1 MNDIPEVY
9 RSALAVDG
17 HELMQRV
24 IAWLSR
30 FVAYPAPHALH
41 AHAAWILH
49 THLADCFDNTP
60 RIAFL
65 SAEPGSGKSRA
76 LEVTEPLVIDPV
88 LTVNVSVSYLFRRI
102 AVEEG
107 APLPTVLFD
116 EVDAVFTKRAS
127 ESTEEVRGLLN
138 SGYRRGASVGR
149 TVVQG
154 KELRT
159 EEWPSFCPV
168 ALAGLDDL
176 PDTLMTR
183 AVVVRMRRRSPSER
197 IEPYRR
203 RVTGAESAALR
214 AEITR
219 WADQVRPGMLDVWP
233 ELPEGITDRNADVW
247 EPLIAVADA
256 AGGPWP
262 ELLRAAAVEM
272 VAEQGQRP
280 PTVGIR
286 LLADIRTV
294 MAEHPVMRTSDLLAA
309 LHGMDT
315 APWGSMLGGL
325 PIDARYLARRL
336 AKYDIPTSN
345 TVRVGSEVA
354 KGYALHHFADAW
366 ARYLPPVTAPAAGA
380 EHTRPGSSAPQLIE
394 SSDDEPF

>member
-1 MNDIPEVY
+1 
-9 RSALAVDG
+9 
-17 HELMQRV
+17 MQRV
-24 IAWLSR
+24 TAWLSR
-30 FVAYPAPHALH
+30 FVAYPSLHALH

-65 SAEPGSGKSRA
+65 SVEPGSGKSRA
-76 LEVTEPLVIDPV
+76 LDVTEPLVPDPV

-116 EVDAVFTKRAS
+116 EIDSVFSKRAS
-127 ESTEEVRGLLN
+127 ESTEQIRGLLN
-138 SGYRRGASVGR
+138 SGYRRGATVGR
-149 TVVQG
+149 TVIQG
-154 KELRT
+154 KELRA

-168 ALAGLDDL
+168 ALAGLDDM

-183 AVVVRMRRRSPSER
+183 SIVVRMRKRSPSEI
-197 IEPYRR
+197 IEPFRP
-203 RVTGAESAALR
+203 RVERAAAAALR
-214 AEITR
+214 RDIER
-219 WADQVRPGMLDVWP
+219 WSREVRPGMLDVWP

-294 MAEHPVMRTSDLLAA
+294 MAEHPVMRTSDLLGA
-309 LHGMDT
+309 LHGMET

-336 AKYDIPTSN
+336 AKYDSPTSN
-345 TVRVGSEVA
+345 TVRVGSGVA
-354 KGYALHHFADAW
+354 KGDALHHFADAW
-366 ARYLPPVTAPAAGA
+366 ARYLPPVAAPPAGA
-380 EHTRPGSSAPQLIE
+380 EPTNPGSSAPQLIE
-394 SSDDEPF
+394 PRDDEPF